1 MVNTEQAGTSLQH
14 FDDTRTGLDSDNSS
28 CIDLLTDYLD
38 KMTDNVS
45 DGEHQVTKPSQM
57 RLTLS
62 NVAREYDRHGVSDRC
77 VTSLVR
83 ALHQDVGLIHDHCS
97 MVIDRIKICRKPE
110 RVRKEFQSNLYN
122 SVSGLY
128 FDERKD
134 KARTYV

>member
-38 KMTDNVS
+38 KMTVNVS

-62 NVAREYDRHGVSDRC
+62 NVARECDRHGESDRC
-77 VTSLVR
+77 VTSLVS
-83 ALHQDVGLIHDHCS
+83 AVHQDVGLIHDQDYS
-97 MVIDRIKICRKPE
+97 MAIDRSKIRKKRE
-110 RVRKEFQSNLYN
+110 RVRKELQSNLSF
-122 SVSGLY
+122 SVR
-128 FDERKD
+128 F
-134 KARTYV
+134 VF